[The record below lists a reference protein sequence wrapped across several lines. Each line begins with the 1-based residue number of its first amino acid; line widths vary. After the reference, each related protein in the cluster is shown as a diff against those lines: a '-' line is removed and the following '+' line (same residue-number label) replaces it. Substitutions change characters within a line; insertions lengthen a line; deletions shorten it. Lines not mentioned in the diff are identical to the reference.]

1 MTGTAPLVHL
11 VEPGAP
17 RAEAAR
23 ARLAARFRV
32 VAVDAREPAGAVLHA
47 LDGAGVSAFNLLAT
61 AGASRAVPALARAA
75 GGRLLALALES
86 PDAPGA
92 DEARGAD
99 EAPAAPALVVL
110 GTRDTDA
117 AQRAG
122 QDWVDRLPGSHLV
135 YVYDAGHAVAGERP
149 EAFAE
154 VVADFLERHDA
165 FVISRATT
173 VIHP

>member
-1 MTGTAPLVHL
+1 MTGAAPLVHL

-32 VAVDAREPAGAVLHA
+32 VDVDARESAGAVLQA
-47 LDGAGVSAFNLLAT
+47 LDGAGVSEFNLLAT

-75 GGRLLALALES
+75 GGRLLAVALES
-86 PDAPGA
+86 PDAP
-92 DEARGAD
+92 GAD

-122 QDWVDRLPGSHLV
+122 RGWVDRLPGSHLV
-135 YVYDAGHAVAGERP
+135 YVYDAGHAVADDRP

-154 VVADFLERHDA
+154 VVGDFLERHDA

>member
-1 MTGTAPLVHL
+1 MSAGTPLVHL

-23 ARLAARFRV
+23 ARLSERCRV
-32 VAVDAREPAGAVLHA
+32 VVLDARESAATLIRA
-47 LDGAGVSAFNLLAT
+47 LDGAGLGPFNLLASG
-61 AGASRAVPALARAA
+61 GASRAVPALAREA

-86 PDAPGA
+86 PDEPGA
-92 DEARGAD
+92 G
-99 EAPAAPALVVL
+99 EAPAVPALVLL
-110 GTRDTDA
+110 GTRDGA
-117 AQRAG
+117 ATHAAGRA
-122 QDWVDRLPGSHLV
+122 WAERTPGAHLV
-135 YVYDAGHAVAGERP
+135 YVYDAGHAISDDRP

-154 VVADFLERHDA
+154 VVGDFLERHDA